1 MIQQYR
7 FVAVLLLAL
16 GACQSPRPVS
26 DYEHFYERQP
36 RTILVLPV
44 INETTSAEAPAA
56 FSSTIASPLIQ
67 RGYVV
72 LPVLPAVDLLR
83 SEGIYEG
90 EQVSSAS
97 LGAFREL
104 LGADAVLQATLHSW
118 DTVYIVFA
126 SGVEVHM
133 TYRLYDTETGE
144 ILWEDSAKQSV
155 QSDSSGHPLAALINA
170 AITAASVQYVDLAR
184 RANVHSLR
192 SLPAGPMDERFEIER
207 EKYLAAEARRK
218 EREAA
223 KER

>member
-1 MIQQYR
+1 VIQQYR

-26 DYEHFYERQP
+26 DYEYFYERQP

-44 INETTSAEAPAA
+44 VNETTSAEAPAA
-56 FSSTIASPLIQ
+56 FASTIASPLIQ
-67 RGYVV
+67 RGYIV
-72 LPVLPAVDLLR
+72 LPVLPSVDLLR
-83 SEGIYEG
+83 SEGIYTG
-90 EQVSSAS
+90 EQLSSAS

-104 LGADAVLQATLHSW
+104 LGADAALQTTLHSW
-118 DTVYIVFA
+118 DTVYLLFV

-144 ILWEDSAKQSV
+144 VLWEDTGVQSV
-155 QSDSSGHPLAALINA
+155 QSDSSGHPIAALINA
-170 AITAASVQYVDLAR
+170 AVTALSVQYVDLAR
-184 RANVHSLR
+184 KANMHSLQ
-192 SLPAGPMDERFEIER
+192 SLPAGPLDEQFEIER

-223 KER
+223 KEQ